1 MSNNKNLP
9 RPSHQL
15 DEIVENKQL
24 IIVNSNRK
32 GCGFSITGYLVKEA
46 EWYVLRG
53 ENYYLSFKKHNSI
66 HKINN
71 HSWLVYI

>member
-15 DEIVENKQL
+15 DEIVKNKQL
-24 IIVNSNRK
+24 ITVNSNK
-32 GCGFSITGYLVKEA
+32 KDCVFSITGYLIKEMD
-46 EWYVLRG
+46 WYVIHSKDQ
-53 ENYYLSFKKHNSI
+53 YLSFKKHNSI